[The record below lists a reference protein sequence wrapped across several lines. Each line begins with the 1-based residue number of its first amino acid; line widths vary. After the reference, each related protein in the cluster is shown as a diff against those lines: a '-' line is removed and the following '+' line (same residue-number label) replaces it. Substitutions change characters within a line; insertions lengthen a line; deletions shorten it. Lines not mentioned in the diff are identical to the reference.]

1 MTTELTLDE
10 FIQEISINASQTSAL
25 FFGGNDI
32 TPVLN
37 IKEISEDRVVLNKVP
52 RFQILQSTDAMSCYL
67 DRMHQR
73 ESIPSL
79 ADICKCQQYTFFSMG
94 MCYRAD
100 SKDCFTESDAYGA
113 HFPSA
118 RSICPFLPD
127 CPRRQGKRYYFL
139 AGDNWLAFQACSTG
153 CFG

>member
-1 MTTELTLDE
+1 MTIELTVDE

-52 RFQILQSTDAMSCYL
+52 RFQILQSTDAMSSYL

-79 ADICKCQQYTFFSMG
+79 ADICKCQQYTLFF
-94 MCYRAD
+94 
-100 SKDCFTESDAYGA
+100 YG
-113 HFPSA
+113 HV
-118 RSICPFLPD
+118 L
-127 CPRRQGKRYYFL
+127 
-139 AGDNWLAFQACSTG
+139 
-153 CFG
+153 